1 MLAFFFTG
9 KLQVSSFCVS
19 FSFQSS
25 SGILGHLWTRSD
37 VSSKVMVGD
46 LGLLGQ
52 AGLHELEDDLTR
64 CELMRRTFFYSLLA
78 SRCFFGEPES
88 RWKHI

>member
-1 MLAFFFTG
+1 M
-9 KLQVSSFCVS
+9 S

-25 SGILGHLWTRSD
+25 SGILGHLFRKRD

-64 CELMRRTFFYSLLA
+64 CELMRSFLFL
-78 SRCFFGEPES
+78 
-88 RWKHI
+88 

>member
-1 MLAFFFTG
+1 M
-9 KLQVSSFCVS
+9 
-19 FSFQSS
+19 
-25 SGILGHLWTRSD
+25 
-37 VSSKVMVGD
+37 GD